1 MLMNKTIIL
10 LLLLM
15 FGFTSC
21 KNSKKEI
28 DKLNIAKQYYKVLD
42 NSNHSEISNLL
53 TDSIVIKES
62 DYNYEENFS
71 KKGYIEWMK
80 WDSVFDPTY
89 KILEIEQ
96 LNEIVKAKISKI
108 DKRII
113 FLHEEPIISNEIIR
127 FNNNKIIRIEK
138 TYEIF
143 NERIFKKKEINL

>member
-1 MLMNKTIIL
+1 MNKTIIL